1 MSGIF
6 WGFFFVFLNFN
17 LNLNGHTINLL
28 PTFVGYWML
37 ARSMDALSGESGLFG
52 ALPALS

>member
-17 LNLNGHTINLL
+17 LNFNGHALNLL
-28 PTFVGYWML
+28 PTFVGY
-37 ARSMDALSGESGLFG
+37 
-52 ALPALS
+52 